1 MGKTVNIDEHA
12 TFSDKVM
19 FGLNIA
25 LRKMA
30 EEAAL
35 HDESL
40 VIDDS
45 EGNVKWVPAKELL
58 KTLPAL
64 PDDLNAAL

>member
-1 MGKTVNIDEHA
+1 MIKDKTNSINPDS
-12 TFSDKVM
+12 TFSDKVT
-19 FGLNIA
+19 FGLKIA

-40 VIDDS
+40 VIGDK

-58 KTLPAL
+58 KTMPE
-64 PDDLNAAL
+64 

>member
-1 MGKTVNIDEHA
+1 MGNIKGLNQDS

-19 FGLNIA
+19 VGLKIA

-35 HDESL
+35 NDESL
-40 VIDDS
+40 VIGDK

-58 KTLPAL
+58 KTLPEK
-64 PDDLNAAL
+64 

>member
-1 MGKTVNIDEHA
+1 MARIRHLLI
-12 TFSDKVM
+12 KVM
-19 FGLNIA
+19 FGLKIA

-40 VIDDS
+40 VI
-45 EGNVKWVPAKELL
+45 GNKDGTVKLVPAKELL
-58 KTLPAL
+58 KTLPK
-64 PDDLNAAL
+64 

>member
-1 MGKTVNIDEHA
+1 MDKNTQIDQDA
-12 TFSDKVM
+12 TFTEKVM

-40 VIDDS
+40 VIGDL
-45 EGNVKWVPAKELL
+45 EGKAKWVPAKELL
-58 KTLPAL
+58 KTLPEY
-64 PDDLNAAL
+64 

>member
-1 MGKTVNIDEHA
+1 MGNINGLNQDS

-19 FGLNIA
+19 VGLKIA

-35 HDESL
+35 HNESL
-40 VIDDS
+40 VIGDK
-45 EGNVKWVPAKELL
+45 EGNVKLVPAKDLL
-58 KTLPAL
+58 ETLPKQ
-64 PDDLNAAL
+64 

>member
-1 MGKTVNIDEHA
+1 MVMDNTNGLNQDS

-19 FGLNIA
+19 VGLKLA

-40 VIDDS
+40 VIGDK

-58 KTLPAL
+58 KTLPK
-64 PDDLNAAL
+64 

>member
-1 MGKTVNIDEHA
+1 MNNINGLNQDS

-19 FGLNIA
+19 VGLKIA

-40 VIDDS
+40 VIGDKD
-45 EGNVKWVPAKELL
+45 GNAKLVPAKELL
-58 KTLPAL
+58 KTLPEK
-64 PDDLNAAL
+64 

>member
-1 MGKTVNIDEHA
+1 MDKSTGISPDS
-12 TFSDKVM
+12 TFTDKVM
-19 FGLNIA
+19 FGLKIA

-40 VIDDS
+40 VIGKKDGTV
-45 EGNVKWVPAKELL
+45 EWVPAKELL
-58 KTLPAL
+58 KTLPK
-64 PDDLNAAL
+64 

>member
-1 MGKTVNIDEHA
+1 MNETKGLSQDA
-12 TFSDKVM
+12 TFSEKVM

-35 HDESL
+35 HDEDL
-40 VIDDS
+40 VIGDV
-45 EGNVKWVPAKELL
+45 EGNAKLVPAKDLL
-58 KTLPAL
+58 KTLPR
-64 PDDLNAAL
+64 

>member
-1 MGKTVNIDEHA
+1 MDKSNDINQDS
-12 TFSDKVM
+12 TFADKVM
-19 FGLNIA
+19 FGLKIA

-40 VIDDS
+40 VIGQRDGS
-45 EGNVKWVPAKELL
+45 FKLVPAKELL
-58 KTLPAL
+58 KTLPE
-64 PDDLNAAL
+64 